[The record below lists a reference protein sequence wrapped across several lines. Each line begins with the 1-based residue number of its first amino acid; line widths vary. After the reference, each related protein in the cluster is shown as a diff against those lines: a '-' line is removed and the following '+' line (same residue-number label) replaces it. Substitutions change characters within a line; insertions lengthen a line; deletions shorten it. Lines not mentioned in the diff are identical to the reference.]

1 MGCQQ
6 DPDIIAPFD
15 FSVEV
20 EAFADAFDVTRDQ
33 AYIVM
38 TDEQKMVLWK
48 APKQFHFRERS
59 YWPVIYR
66 QQTSRAAS
74 NNAKHAVVARDK
86 YIEID
91 LGPGIPRPV
100 LAEHRGIV
108 KQMQFSFDSRYLASL
123 SWNTGAC
130 VLWQFEGNPNN

>member
-1 MGCQQ
+1 MDQ
-6 DPDIIAPFD
+6 PDQLRELFRMQKSLNERIG
-15 FSVEV
+15 VHT
-20 EAFADAFDVTRDQ
+20 DA
-33 AYIVM
+33 M

-48 APKQFHFRERS
+48 APKKFHFRERS

-91 LGPGIPRPV
+91 LGPGIPRLV